1 MEPRSSALWR
11 QAPRQLFVQKALCE
25 SFCFYPLRMD
35 TTLEKTAPDKKVEQT
50 EAGNYFVSNYPPFS
64 FWKPDQVPLVEE
76 VLQRPAPM
84 DIPLG
89 VYFHIPFCRKRC
101 HFCYFKVYTD
111 KNANE
116 IRAYIDAGMREMEH
130 FAKQPYIAGRKAH
143 FVYFGGGTPS
153 YLSVPQLKDLTNRM
167 KDMVSWDGAAE
178 VAFEAEPGTLNE
190 VKLTGIREVGV
201 TRLSLGVENFDDHI
215 LETNGRAHRSGEVHK
230 AYHFARSLGFEH
242 INIDLIAGMMNET
255 WENWRVCVAKAIELQ
270 PDAVTIY
277 QMEIPFNTTIY
288 KQMKDEGKVTA
299 PVADWQTKRDW
310 VSYAF
315 DEFEKAG
322 YTVTSAY
329 TVVKDPNRIKFV
341 YRDAL
346 WEGADLL
353 SNGVASFG
361 HLGGVHYQ
369 NQADVGPY
377 MQAVDAGQF
386 PIFRAYQTT
395 AEDRFVREFIL
406 KLKLGSSKFDYYV
419 NKFGEDPRK
428 HFGPQLD
435 YLAKEGFA
443 TLDAEGITLTRDG
456 LLQVDRLLHEFF
468 LPQHRQYAR
477 YT

>member
-1 MEPRSSALWR
+1 MPTAQE
-11 QAPRQLFVQKALCE
+11 APVPA
-25 SFCFYPLRMD
+25 P
-35 TTLEKTAPDKKVEQT
+35 EKPVEKT

-64 FWKPDQVPLVEE
+64 FWKPDQVPLVEQ
-76 VLQRPAPM
+76 VLARPAPA
-84 DIPLG
+84 DVPLG

-111 KNANE
+111 KNAQE
-116 IRAYIDAGMREMEH
+116 IKAYIDAGMREMER
-130 FAKQPYIAGRKAH
+130 FATQPYLAGRKAH

-153 YLSVPQLKDLTNRM
+153 YLSVPQLKDLTDRM
-167 KDMVSWDGAAE
+167 KALVPWDGAAE

-190 VKLTGIREVGV
+190 KKLEGIREVGV

-215 LETNGRAHRSGEVHK
+215 LESNGRAHRSGEIDK
-230 AYHFARSLGFEH
+230 AYRFARTLGFEH

-255 WENWRVCVAKAIELQ
+255 EANWRDTVAKAIQLG

-277 QMEIPFNTTIY
+277 QMEVPYNTTIY
-288 KQMKDEGKVTA
+288 QQMKAEGKVTA
-299 PVADWQTKRDW
+299 PVADWPTKRAW

-315 DEFEKAG
+315 DEFVKAG

-329 TVVKDPNRIKFV
+329 TVVKDPQRIKFV

-353 SNGVASFG
+353 SCGVASFG

-369 NQADVGPY
+369 NQAEVGPY
-377 MQAVDAGQF
+377 MQAVDAGQL
-386 PIFRAYQTT
+386 PIFRAYATS
-395 AEDRFVREFIL
+395 ADERFVREFIL
-406 KLKLGSSKFDYYV
+406 KLKLGRSEFDYYV
-419 NKFGEDPRK
+419 RKFGEDPRR
-428 HFGPQLD
+428 HF
-435 YLAKEGFA
+435 AKQFAWLQSEGFA
-443 TLDAEGITLTRDG
+443 SVTDRDITLSRDG